1 MQISPQSPPVILDL
15 DPKGSTGGS
24 RPPSRVRVTFFESEK
39 PLAVPNSP
47 ESDILD
53 FDLSNMTLPPGS
65 PNAVDHPPTYNRQMS
80 EGWDNPF
87 RPDGDLSKEADQIV
101 ELIKEG
107 KPINEENLR
116 SKSPSVNESFNIS
129 HKNQLNASPRKEAN
143 GTTVNGSGGPPDTVT
158 HGVVAPAGQ
167 AAQVE
172 HVVLK
177 KKKGCC
183 VIQ

>member
-1 MQISPQSPPVILDL
+1 MGV
-15 DPKGSTGGS
+15 
-24 RPPSRVRVTFFESEK
+24 
-39 PLAVPNSP
+39 
-47 ESDILD
+47 
-53 FDLSNMTLPPGS
+53 
-65 PNAVDHPPTYNRQMS
+65 

-107 KPINEENLR
+107 KPINDETLR
-116 SKSPSVNESFNIS
+116 SKSPSVNETMNTSTSIPTQ
-129 HKNQLNASPRKEAN
+129 NQLNASPKGKE
-143 GTTVNGSGGPPDTVT
+143 VNGSATNGTSGPVDIQHTVVT
-158 HGVVAPAGQ
+158 PAAQ
-167 AAQVE
+167 AGQVE